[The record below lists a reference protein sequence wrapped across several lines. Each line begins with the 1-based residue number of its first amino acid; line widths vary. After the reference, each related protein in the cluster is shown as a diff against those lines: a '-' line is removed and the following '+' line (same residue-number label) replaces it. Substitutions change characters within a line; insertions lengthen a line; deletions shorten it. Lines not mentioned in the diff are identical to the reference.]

1 MDNNVGTQHRILKH
15 GALIYYIGSAI
26 FASGIALLAVGVA
39 FIMMQKIHYGSEP
52 GKILLSSLFIG
63 LGATMILA
71 GMNMMMRQTRYGYYL
86 IGASA
91 FASLFALL
99 VFTYNYPQK
108 WYYPFISYVLA
119 LYVVG
124 FLVLVGNAFANV
136 VLWMIE
142 SKPEVV
148 VRKEGGRIYT
158 DEEIE
163 RDIEYATRKSIELS
177 ASELTFKEPPT
188 ENVRYGRVFRETRG
202 TTTRIKDNLDEV
214 TSLVKTINPGER
226 IKSGSAEIE
235 SASKNL
241 VDILRVGSVKKSKSR
256 EIKDKVM
263 GTMEKFHSLITVK
276 RNG

>member
-1 MDNNVGTQHRILKH
+1 MDSNVGTQHRILKR
-15 GALIYYIGSAI
+15 GALIYYAGSAI
-26 FASGIALLAVGVA
+26 FASGIALLALGVA

-52 GKILLSSLFIG
+52 GEIFLSSIFIG
-63 LGATMILA
+63 VGATMILT
-71 GMNMMMRQTRYGYYL
+71 GMNMMMRQTRYGHYL
-86 IGASA
+86 VGAST

-108 WYYPFISYVLA
+108 WYYPLINYVLA

-124 FLVLVGNAFANV
+124 LLVLVGNAFANV

-142 SKPEVV
+142 GEPGVA
-148 VRKEGGRIYT
+148 VRKEELRIYT

-163 RDIEYATRKSIELS
+163 RDIEDATRKSIELS
-177 ASELTFKEPPT
+177 ASELTFKEPYA
-188 ENVRYGRVFRETRG
+188 EDVKYGRIFRETRG

-214 TSLVKTINPGER
+214 TSLVKTVNPGGR

-256 EIKDKVM
+256 EIKDKVV
-263 GTMEKFHSLITVK
+263 GTMERFYSLITVK
-276 RNG
+276 RGG